1 MPVWDIRNFKAA
13 VGAVGDLPNDEDRLD
28 AVFSPDERYLLTGAR
43 SRRSPKG
50 QTWSP
55 DVGRVFV
62 R

>member
-28 AVFSPDERYLLTGAR
+28 AVFSPDERYLLTGAL
-43 SRRSPKG
+43 SRRSQSG
-50 QTWSP
+50 REGSP
-55 DVGRVFV
+55 DVGRVFA